1 MTDSESTYSSILSS
15 NLSLNKEISSSISI
29 DSIIQKLTKNLPF
42 INNEKRQNKFFPII
56 NNISSP
62 SINKNLLSQDEIK
75 FICSKACE
83 IFMEESVLLE
93 ISSPLNIC
101 GDIHGQF
108 HDLIRLFDFGGH
120 PPQTNYLFL
129 GDYVDRGKNSI
140 ESISLLLSYKIK
152 YKDNFFLLRG
162 NHESENINKIY
173 GFFDECKRRYNLK
186 IWKFFSDCFNWLPV
200 CALIDD
206 KILCMH
212 GGISPELTSLEK
224 IRKIVRPTEIPEKG
238 LLCDLL
244 WSDPDKDVD
253 GWGKN
258 ERGVSY
264 TFNAE
269 IVKECVKKLDIDLIC
284 RAHQVVEYGYE
295 FFADRTLVTVFSAP
309 NYCGQFDNAGA
320 MMTVDENLICG
331 FKILKPKNPAK
342 KFYSDVFMRS
352 LTPPKG
358 INEDYD
364 KGNESEEMEK
374 IRKIVNEGIN
384 IEVIKK
390 DKKNEEE
397 NDEDDEKLNLIN
409 KDEKNYNNDNNDVNN
424 IINNIENEKVEEKE
438 NIRNENEINSNEN
451 KNNENDNNIVNDENK
466 YEENDLLNN
475 NEKNNENNN
484 DENNNNENNN
494 NEKNN
499 NENNNNEENNNE
511 NNNEKNNI
519 ENNNIENNNNEKNNN
534 EKNNNENNNNEN
546 NNNEKNNN
554 ENSKNE
560 NDNNENN
567 NNENNNE
574 INNNEINNNEINNNE
589 NNNIENNDN
598 TNIINT
604 NTNEINIDNN
614 NNNTTLK

>member
-475 NEKNNENNN
+475 NENNNNEK
-484 DENNNNENNN
+484 NNENNN

-499 NENNNNEENNNE
+499 NE
-511 NNNEKNNI
+511 KD
-519 ENNNIENNNNEKNNN
+519 
-534 EKNNNENNNNEN
+534 NNENNNNEN
-546 NNNEKNNN
+546 NNSNDNKENNKNDNDNNENNNNKINNEKNN
-554 ENSKNE
+554 K
-560 NDNNENN
+560 ENN

-614 NNNTTLK
+614 NNNNTLK